1 MRLHLE
7 LQFGNHL
14 PLPQEAIAASV
25 LTESGHQSVKSI
37 AIGSYLIDIAN
48 AEQAIEY
55 FHPPAL

>member
-1 MRLHLE
+1 M
-7 LQFGNHL
+7 